1 MCEKEIGAFNKC
13 YTGFKANASK
23 AKAFRESGVLPLGQY
38 AKMSGEK
45 SLPGI
50 IHHPDSHHDIM
61 IVIMIVLP
69 IVLLAST
76 LPPGPQM
83 NEYMSSFAYGGR
95 KRRSQYHANSVFKEG
110 AR

>member
-1 MCEKEIGAFNKC
+1 MCEKEIGAFKKC

-50 IHHPDSHHDIM
+50 IC
-61 IVIMIVLP
+61 
-69 IVLLAST
+69 T
-76 LPPGPQM
+76 
-83 NEYMSSFAYGGR
+83 SS
-95 KRRSQYHANSVFKEG
+95 
-110 AR
+110 